1 MIDLTYIRSFFPYP
15 IAQESRYDR
24 YMLKEY
30 LQLLILEHLATTP
43 YINKVTFIGGT
54 NLRLIQ
60 GIDRFSED
68 LDFDCKGYIITYED
82 SHSDIGHPA
91 HSCRTGVT

>member
-30 LQLLILEHLATTP
+30 FFAL
-43 YINKVTFIGGT
+43 
-54 NLRLIQ
+54 
-60 GIDRFSED
+60 
-68 LDFDCKGYIITYED
+68 
-82 SHSDIGHPA
+82 
-91 HSCRTGVT
+91 